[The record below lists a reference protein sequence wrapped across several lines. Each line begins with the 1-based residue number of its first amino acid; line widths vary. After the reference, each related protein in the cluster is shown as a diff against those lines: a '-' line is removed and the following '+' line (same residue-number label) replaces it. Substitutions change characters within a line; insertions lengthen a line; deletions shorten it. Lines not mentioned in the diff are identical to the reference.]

1 MKNRTII
8 IGLIVIFI
16 LMSLVVPSYAEDSR
30 ELIVG
35 EEVTLN
41 ENIYNT
47 SGLRVDADVLWYS
60 SKPSIISVDKGIIE
74 ALKVGEAEVVVSYLS
89 EGLTQEK
96 RVKYIVKPSV
106 KGLNLN
112 FNRPLKVGETINLF
126 ELVDNIELNKEN
138 YLKHLEFTSEN
149 NQLKIEDNKLTA
161 ESSGIGRVLV
171 KTKDG
176 SLRKTIDITVL
187 STVESI
193 AFDRN
198 NLLLKVG
205 EVIEPSVVFQ
215 PSNAFLKDYAL
226 VSGNPN
232 IIKVDEKKIIG
243 VKSGTTRLTA
253 ISKDGL
259 KKATI
264 NINVSSMVRG
274 IELIE
279 DQIILTDENN
289 SAQLNYILRPKDEVE
304 GIYNKEVVFTTTSP
318 NIHVSSDGVVT
329 ASDTD
334 YAQVMVRTK
343 DGNYTDFVRVIS
355 RVTPKKTVASQKER
369 PEDIHLVNEKSEVYV
384 GEKVPLNYTFEP
396 AGTSVDLLRFFVDD
410 EYNKN
415 IVEEDGQFY
424 YIPSK
429 AGRRLVEVK
438 GPLGLYSHT
447 NYQVKD
453 SIKDFKIKY
462 HGPVDYKNNPTLK
475 VGQEFKLDYDLDLI
489 DEAFDQ
495 GDQLVRWFVVGD
507 RAEISEDGT
516 IKVLKPGNFTVK
528 GITIDNR
535 KSDQILIQGVPASKE
550 IDVRSPL
557 YFETGMFHEVPVS
570 VDLTDD
576 LTYSIQQVYL
586 KSKWLKYEY
595 LNERSLL
602 DQNEL
607 NNRTQHQKRYSLM
620 KYLSESSLSEY
631 VNITKLQQAIT
642 NRAFDPI
649 EVVNIKDNMIKAN
662 VDGYAIVKIR
672 SEQNKVEKNVIIYFN
687 SPKRTIKIYDATNDF
702 LIE

>member
-1 MKNRTII
+1 
-8 IGLIVIFI
+8 
-16 LMSLVVPSYAEDSR
+16 MSLVVPSYAEDSR